1 MWSFAEKF
9 GQGLFVSDKGDYVKY
24 DDYAALQDKLDALD
38 NSAQW
43 KPEICPI
50 TRRPF
55 FMWIEHPSDGMV
67 PTYGGP
73 LDSYTI
79 PTLDSDGEFCCERF
93 DHDEG
98 CWVDSECVD
107 VRLTNDQEPE
117 IDTAY
122 LNSVRADTVEGFT
135 SDIVLKMRE
144 SGAGAYDYAD
154 IVEAQGQE
162 LVSSLRSGTH
172 DTADKAG

>member
-1 MWSFAEKF
+1 MIKRYEVVGDKYGDGTVKESDT
-9 GQGLFVSDKGDYVKY
+9 GQVVFYE
-24 DDYAALQDKLDALD
+24 DYAALQQKLDAIGQ
-38 NSAQW
+38 SAQW

-98 CWVDSECVD
+98 CWVDSDCVGIC
-107 VRLTNDQEPE
+107 LTNDQEPE

-122 LNSVRADTVEGFT
+122 LNSVRADAVETF
-135 SDIVLKMRE
+135 
-144 SGAGAYDYAD
+144 A
-154 IVEAQGQE
+154 VELAHRVHRSEYSKYFEDEAFNFAEQ
-162 LVSSLRSGTH
+162 LRSGTH
-172 DTADKAG
+172 DNADKAG

>member
-1 MWSFAEKF
+1 MTNSDIEHMA
-9 GQGLFVSDKGDYVKY
+9 QGYPPSHIGKDHEEVVIELAGNVIE
-24 DDYAALQDKLDALD
+24 LQQKLDAMAK
-38 NSAQW
+38 SAQW
-43 KPEICPI
+43 RPEICPI

-98 CWVDSECVD
+98 CWVDSECVG

-122 LNSVRADTVEGFT
+122 LNSVRAEGVERFIHD
-135 SDIVLKMRE
+135 S
-144 SGAGAYDYAD
+144 AYEIPHRIKCGLMNYAN
-154 IVEAQGQE
+154 Q
-162 LVSSLRSGTH
+162 LRSGTH
-172 DTADKAG
+172 DTADKEAK

>member
-1 MWSFAEKF
+1 MIKRYEVVGDKYGDGTVKESDT
-9 GQGLFVSDKGDYVKY
+9 GQVVFYE
-24 DDYAALQDKLDALD
+24 DYAALQQKLDAIGQ
-38 NSAQW
+38 SAQW

-79 PTLDSDGEFCCERF
+79 PVLDIDGEFCCERF

-98 CWVDSECVD
+98 CWVDSECVG
-107 VRLTNDQEPE
+107 VRLTNDQEPV

-122 LNSVRADTVEGFT
+122 MNSVRAEGVEMF
-135 SDIVLKMRE
+135 SKHCFDKKAIRFWD
-144 SGAGAYDYAD
+144 SAGE
-154 IVEAQGQE
+154 EARMFAA
-162 LVSSLRSGTH
+162 SLRSGTH